1 MSSKRLKLIAVDEQN
16 YLILKRM
23 GYTSESFNDV
33 LTRLLKNNYLLE
45 SDSRVATREKTLTNS
60 LPPVKGD
67 DKQ

>member
-33 LTRLLKNNYLLE
+33 LTRLLKNSMLE
-45 SDSRVATREKTLTNS
+45 SVSRVGTRGSDSNM
-60 LPPVKGD
+60 
-67 DKQ
+67 Q

>member
-33 LTRLLKNNYLLE
+33 LTRLLKNSMLE
-45 SDSRVATREKTLTNS
+45 SDSRVGAREKTLTRI
-60 LPPVKGD
+60 
-67 DKQ
+67 

>member
-33 LTRLLKNNYLLE
+33 LTRLLKNNSMLE
-45 SDSRVATREKTLTNS
+45 SVSRVGTRGPDSNM
-60 LPPVKGD
+60 
-67 DKQ
+67 Q

>member
-33 LTRLLKNNYLLE
+33 LSRLLKNQMSE
-45 SDSRVATREKTLTNS
+45 SVSRVGTRGPDSNM
-60 LPPVKGD
+60 
-67 DKQ
+67 Q

>member
-33 LTRLLKNNYLLE
+33 LTRLLKNSMLE
-45 SDSRVATREKTLTNS
+45 SVSRVGTRGPDSNMQNLSTDGEEL
-60 LPPVKGD
+60 
-67 DKQ
+67 Q

>member
-33 LTRLLKNNYLLE
+33 LTRLLKNSMLE
-45 SDSRVATREKTLTNS
+45 SVSRVGTRRPDSNM
-60 LPPVKGD
+60 
-67 DKQ
+67 Q

>member
-33 LTRLLKNNYLLE
+33 LTRLLKNPMLE
-45 SDSRVATREKTLTNS
+45 SVSRVGTRGPDSNM
-60 LPPVKGD
+60 
-67 DKQ
+67 Q

>member
-33 LTRLLKNNYLLE
+33 LSRLLKNQMLE
-45 SDSRVATREKTLTNS
+45 SVSRVGTRGPDSNM
-60 LPPVKGD
+60 
-67 DKQ
+67 Q